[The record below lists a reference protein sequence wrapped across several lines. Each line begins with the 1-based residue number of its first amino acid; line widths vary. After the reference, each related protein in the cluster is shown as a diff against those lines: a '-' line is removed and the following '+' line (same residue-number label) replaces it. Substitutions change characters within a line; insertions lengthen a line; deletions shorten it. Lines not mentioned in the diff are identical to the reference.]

1 MQLLNILVILAVNLH
16 SLCYCFPSKTEEK
29 KISSENEISS
39 EKKNISESLFSETV
53 LWPEEDRNETKGPE
67 RTEGPDYFFHSGKI
81 FI

>member
-29 KISSENEISS
+29 KISSENKISS

-53 LWPEEDRNETKGPE
+53 LWPEEEKNETTL
-67 RTEGPDYFFHSGKI
+67 TEGPDYLFHNGKI